1 MKRDIDNKNDINSNL
16 TSQIEEIKQS
26 QIDQSEIIEYL
37 QKMQYELGL
46 KPAKCC
52 KCCSKFKAEKKHE
65 TDIEQLKSLSA

>member
-16 TSQIEEIKQS
+16 NSQIEEIKQS
-26 QIDQSEIIEYL
+26 QIDQSEIVECL

-52 KCCSKFKAEKKHE
+52 KCCSKLIAEKKYE
-65 TDIEQLKSLSA
+65 TDVE